1 MTTVYFVR
9 HGQTENRGEII
20 YGRMPGFNLSEAG
33 RKEAEIAGQY
43 LKGKG
48 VKNIYTS
55 PLERTFQT
63 ADVISNQ
70 IPGSTINH
78 AYELNEVES
87 SSWQGLSPDEL
98 FKNNSY
104 ENFIND
110 PNANI
115 GTENLNQLV
124 QRLAN
129 FTKMVVEKN
138 KGGTAAC
145 VSHEIPIIALKLSL
159 ENKPLVSLKTY
170 HMSTGSILE
179 LQFDE
184 GGKFVS
190 LKSVT
195 SA

>member
-9 HGQTENRGEII
+9 HGQTENRGQII

-33 RKEAEIAGQY
+33 RKEAEIAGQF
-43 LKGKG
+43 LLGKG
-48 VKNIYTS
+48 VKQIYTS

-63 ADVISNQ
+63 ADVIANQ
-70 IPGSTINH
+70 IPGSTISH

-87 SSWQGLSPDEL
+87 SSWQGLSPEEL

-110 PNANI
+110 PDANI

-124 QRLAN
+124 QRVLN
-129 FTKMVVEKN
+129 FTKLVVEKH
-138 KGGTAAC
+138 KGESVAC
-145 VSHEIPIIALKLSL
+145 ISHEIPIIALKLSL
-159 ENKPLVSLKTY
+159 EGKPLVSLKTY

-179 LQFDE
+179 LQFDDN
-184 GGKFVS
+184 GDFVG